1 MKYVKIQ
8 DFLRQFLLRPNSTKF
23 YLIRPLIAT
32 GICHHLRSRIQCE
45 HLFVLHERQGAKK
58 LVPRQKKTVHK
69 GIANEKSAD
78 IMSAFFSK
86 KKEVSEC
93 LSNKR
98 LCSYASKI

>member
-1 MKYVKIQ
+1 MKDKGRKTSFR
-8 DFLRQFLLRPNSTKF
+8 D
-23 YLIRPLIAT
+23 
-32 GICHHLRSRIQCE
+32 
-45 HLFVLHERQGAKK
+45 
-58 LVPRQKKTVHK
+58 KKTVHK